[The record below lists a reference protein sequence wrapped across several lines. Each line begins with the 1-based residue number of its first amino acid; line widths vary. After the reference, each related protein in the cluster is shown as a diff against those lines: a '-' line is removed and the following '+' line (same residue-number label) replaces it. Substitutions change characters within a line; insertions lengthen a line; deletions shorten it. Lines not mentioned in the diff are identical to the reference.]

1 MGCVVA
7 WVSAGVLIVKAAQF
21 RERNSVHYFQSRVTS
36 SKDYIWRVNWRESR
50 REGLQT
56 AFPGR
61 RWLSYLLPAQ
71 LVVHLDPL
79 HLLQALLQPLVALPQ
94 LADVVARFGQDAAFT
109 LEAQEG
115 NGSFFLFF
123 LFVKIP

>member
-1 MGCVVA
+1 M
-7 WVSAGVLIVKAAQF
+7 
-21 RERNSVHYFQSRVTS
+21 
-36 SKDYIWRVNWRESR
+36 
-50 REGLQT
+50 
-56 AFPGR
+56 
-61 RWLSYLLPAQ
+61 SYLLPAQ

-115 NGSFFLFF
+115 RCKWELLSFFSFCKDSLTLVEMLLKDYGQTF
-123 LFVKIP
+123 